1 MTLDDAVALLP
12 LIAVAAGSVAVM
24 VEAAFRRSH
33 PRAAALAAATLLA
46 ALALV
51 PAASARAPRHVTPLI
66 VVDAYALF
74 YMALVFAGALAVVLL
89 AYGYLAAREEARE
102 EFYLFLLLATL
113 GAAVLAASRHFAS
126 FFLGLE
132 LLSVSLYAMIAY
144 PRAATNPLE
153 AGVKYLVL
161 AAASS
166 AFLLFGMALV
176 YARYGTMEFGA
187 VGAAISLP
195 GLGRDPY
202 RLAGLALILTGVG
215 FKLGVVPFHMWTPD
229 VYEGA
234 PAPVTAF
241 VATVSKGAIFALL
254 LRYAGATWVYDA
266 PAAVTALAAVAVV
279 SMFAG
284 NILALLQDNVKR
296 ILAYSSI
303 AHMGYVLVALVAGAP
318 LAGEAV
324 TFYLVAYFITT
335 LGAFGVVTVLSGPD
349 RDADR
354 IADYRGLFWR
364 RPWLGGFFSA
374 ALLSLAGMPLTAGFV
389 GKFYVLAAGAR
400 ARIWFPVVVLVVTS
414 TLGLF
419 YYLRVIVAVYAREP
433 ADAAAPAPVPPAL
446 PVAGAIALA
455 ALAVLL
461 VWFGVYPTPLLRL
474 IRAAVAALALS
485 A

>member
-1 MTLDDAVALLP
+1 MTVDDVVALLP
-12 LIAVAAGSVAVM
+12 LIAVAAGSVVSMTAAAV
-24 VEAAFRRSH
+24 RRSH
-33 PRAAALAAATLLA
+33 RLAAALAAATLLA

-51 PAASARAPRHVTPLI
+51 PAASRPSPRRVTPLI
-66 VVDAYALF
+66 AIDAYALF
-74 YMALVFAGALAVVLL
+74 YMALVLAAGFVVVLL
-89 AYGYLAAREEARE
+89 AYGYLRDRPGERE

-144 PRAATNPLE
+144 PRAETNPLE
-153 AGVKYLVL
+153 AGIKYLVL

-176 YARYGTMEFGA
+176 YARYGTMEFAAIGSALA
-187 VGAAISLP
+187 VRGAAW
-195 GLGRDPY
+195 DAY
-202 RLAGLALILTGVG
+202 RLAGLGLILTGVG

-241 VATVSKGAIFALL
+241 VATASKGAIFALL
-254 LRYAGATWVYDA
+254 LRYVGATWVYDS
-266 PAAVTALAAVAVV
+266 PSALAAISAVAVV

-284 NILALLQDNVKR
+284 NVLALLQENVKR

-303 AHMGYVLVALVAGAP
+303 AHMGYVLVALLAGAP
-318 LAGEAV
+318 LGAEAV
-324 TFYLVAYFITT
+324 TFYLVAYFVTT
-335 LGAFGVVTVLSGPD
+335 LGAFGIVSVLSGPA

-364 RPWLGGFFSA
+364 RPLLGGFFSA

-419 YYLRVIVAVYAREP
+419 YYLRVIVAIYAREP
-433 ADAAAPAPVPPAL
+433 GDAPPAASPAL
-446 PVAGAIALA
+446 PVAGAVALA

-461 VWFGVYPTPLLRL
+461 VWLGVYPTPLLRL
-474 IRAAVAALALS
+474 IRAAVAALALP

>member
-1 MTLDDAVALLP
+1 MNFDDAIALLP
-12 LIAVAAGSVAVM
+12 LVAVAAGAVAVM
-24 VEAAFRRSH
+24 LAAAVRRSH
-33 PRAAALAAATLLA
+33 RSAAGLAAATLLVALTLVRA
-46 ALALV
+46 A
-51 PAASARAPRHVTPLI
+51 AAKTPRQVTPLL

-74 YMALVFAGALAVVLL
+74 YMALLFAGALAVVLL
-89 AYGYLAAREEARE
+89 AYGYLRARDEVRE

-132 LLSVSLYAMIAY
+132 ILSVSLYAMIAY
-144 PRAATNPLE
+144 PRAGTNPLE

-176 YARYGTMEFGA
+176 YARYGSMEFGA
-187 VGAAISLP
+187 VGAALSLS
-195 GLGRDPY
+195 GAGRDPY
-202 RLAGLALILTGVG
+202 RLVGLALILTGVG

-254 LRYAGATWVYDA
+254 LRYVGATWVYDS
-266 PAAVTALAAVAVV
+266 PSAVTGLAAVAVV

-284 NILALLQDNVKR
+284 NVLALLQDNVKR

-303 AHMGYVLVALVAGAP
+303 AHMGYVLVALIAGAP

-419 YYLRVIVAVYAREP
+419 YYLRVIAAVYAREP
-433 ADAAAPAPVPPAL
+433 ADPAAPSPASPPIPA
-446 PVAGAIALA
+446 AGALALA
-455 ALAVLL
+455 TLAVLL
-461 VWFGVYPTPLLRL
+461 VWFGVYPAPLLRL
-474 IRAAVAALALS
+474 IRVAVAALGLS

>member
-1 MTLDDAVALLP
+1 MNADDAAALLP
-12 LIAVAAGSVAVM
+12 LIAVAAGSVAVTI
-24 VEAAFRRSH
+24 AAAVRRSH
-33 PRAAALAAATLLA
+33 GLAAALAAATLMA
-46 ALALV
+46 ALALI
-51 PAASARAPRHVTPLI
+51 PAASRLAPRHVTPLI
-66 VVDAYALF
+66 AVDAYALF
-74 YMALVFAGALAVVLL
+74 YMALVFGAGFVVVLL
-89 AYGYLAAREEARE
+89 AHGYLGGRPDERE

-132 LLSVSLYAMIAY
+132 ILSVSLYAMIAY
-144 PRAATNPLE
+144 PRAGTNPLE

-176 YARYGTMEFGA
+176 YARYGTMEFA
-187 VGAAISLP
+187 AIGAALAVP
-195 GLGRDPY
+195 GAGWDGY
-202 RLAGLALILTGVG
+202 RLAGLALIVTGVG
-215 FKLGVVPFHMWTPD
+215 FKLGVAPFHMWTPD

-241 VATVSKGAIFALL
+241 VATVSKGAMFALL
-254 LRYAGATWVYDA
+254 LRYAGATWVYDS
-266 PAAVTALAAVAVV
+266 PSALAAIATVAVL

-284 NILALLQDNVKR
+284 NVLALLQDNVKR

-303 AHMGYVLVALVAGAP
+303 AHMGYVLVALIAGAP

-335 LGAFGVVTVLSGPD
+335 LGAFGIVTVLSGPE

-354 IADYRGLFWR
+354 IDDYRGLFWR

-414 TLGLF
+414 TLGLY

-433 ADAAAPAPVPPAL
+433 ADAAAASRPSPAL
-446 PVAGAIALA
+446 PIAGAVALA
-455 ALAVLL
+455 GLAVLL
-461 VWFGVYPTPLLRL
+461 IALGVYPTPLLRL
-474 IRAAVAALALS
+474 IRAAVASLALAT
-485 A
+485 

>member
-1 MTLDDAVALLP
+1 MNADDLVALLP
-12 LIAVAAGSVAVM
+12 LIAVAAGCAVVM
-24 VEAAFRRSH
+24 IAAAIRRSH
-33 PRAAALAAATLLA
+33 RVAASLAAASLLA

-51 PAASARAPRHVTPLI
+51 PAASWRAPRQVTPLI
-66 VVDAYALF
+66 AVDAYALF
-74 YMALVFAGALAVVLL
+74 YMALVFAAGFVVVLL
-89 AYGYLAAREEARE
+89 AYGYLRDRDEERE

-132 LLSVSLYAMIAY
+132 ILSVSLYALIAY

-153 AGVKYLVL
+153 AGIKYLVL

-166 AFLLFGMALV
+166 AFLLFGMALI
-176 YARYGTMEFGA
+176 YARYGTMEFA
-187 VGAAISLP
+187 AIGAAFARP
-195 GLGRDPY
+195 EAGWDAY

-215 FKLGVVPFHMWTPD
+215 FKLGVAPFHMWTPD

-241 VATVSKGAIFALL
+241 VATVSTGAMFALL
-254 LRYAGATWVYDA
+254 LRYVGATWAYDS
-266 PAAVTALAAVAVV
+266 PSAVRALAAVAVV

-284 NILALLQDNVKR
+284 NALALLQENVKR

-303 AHMGYVLVALVAGAP
+303 AHMGYVLVALIAGAP
-318 LAGEAV
+318 MAGEAV

-335 LGAFGVVTVLSGPD
+335 LGAFGVVSVLSSPD

-354 IADYRGLFWR
+354 IDDYRGLFWR

-433 ADAAAPAPVPPAL
+433 ADSATPSSAL
-446 PVAGAIALA
+446 RTLPIAGAVALA
-455 ALAVLL
+455 GLAVLL
-461 VWFGVYPTPLLRL
+461 IGLGVYPTPLLRL
-474 IRAAVAALALS
+474 IRAAVASLALS

>member
-1 MTLDDAVALLP
+1 MTFDDAVALLP

-24 VEAAFRRSH
+24 FAAAFRRSH
-33 PRAAALAAATLLA
+33 RLAATLAAATLA
-46 ALALV
+46 
-51 PAASARAPRHVTPLI
+51 AASALLPAAAGRAPRHVTPLI

-74 YMALVFAGALAVVLL
+74 YAGLLFAAAFVVVLL
-89 AYGYLAAREEARE
+89 AYGYLRARDEVRE

-144 PRAATNPLE
+144 PRAETNPLE

-187 VGAAISLP
+187 IGSALSLHGAGPDA
-195 GLGRDPY
+195 Y

-215 FKLGVVPFHMWTPD
+215 FKLGVAPFHMWTPD

-241 VATVSKGAIFALL
+241 VATVSKGAVFALL
-254 LRYAGATWVYDA
+254 LRYVGETWVYDS
-266 PAAVTALAAVAVV
+266 PAVVTALAAVAVI

-284 NILALLQDNVKR
+284 NVLALLQDNVKR

-303 AHMGYVLVALVAGAP
+303 AHMGYVLVALIAGAS

-324 TFYLVAYFITT
+324 TFYLVAYSITT
-335 LGAFGVVTVLSGPD
+335 LGAFGIVTVLSGAE

-354 IADYRGLFWR
+354 IDDYRGLFWR

-374 ALLSLAGMPLTAGFV
+374 AMLSLAGMPLTAGFV

-433 ADAAAPAPVPPAL
+433 AGAAAPASPAL
-446 PVAGAIALA
+446 PIAGAVALA
-455 ALAVLL
+455 GLAVLL
-461 VWFGVYPTPLLRL
+461 VWLGVYPTPLLQL
-474 IRAAVAALALS
+474 IRAAVASLGLS

>member
-1 MTLDDAVALLP
+1 MNVDDMVALLP
-12 LIAVAAGSVAVM
+12 LIAVAAGSLAVM
-24 VEAAFRRSH
+24 IAAAVRRSH
-33 PRAAALAAATLLA
+33 RLAASLAGASLLV

-51 PAASARAPRHVTPLI
+51 PAASGFAPRNVTPLI
-66 VVDAYALF
+66 AVDAYALF
-74 YMALVFAGALAVVLL
+74 YMALVFGASFVVVLL
-89 AYGYLAAREEARE
+89 AYGYLRARAEVRE

-144 PRAATNPLE
+144 PRADANPLE

-176 YARYGTMEFGA
+176 YARYGTMEFTA
-187 VGAAISLP
+187 IGAALSLP
-195 GLGRDPY
+195 GAGWDAY

-241 VATVSKGAIFALL
+241 VATVSKGAMFALL
-254 LRYAGATWVYDA
+254 LRYVGTTWVYDSPSA
-266 PAAVTALAAVAVV
+266 LTAIAAVAVV

-284 NILALLQDNVKR
+284 NVLALLQENVKR

-303 AHMGYVLVALVAGAP
+303 AHMGYVLVALIAGAP

-335 LGAFGVVTVLSGPD
+335 LGAFGIVTVLSGPD

-354 IADYRGLFWR
+354 IDDYRGLFWR

-400 ARIWFPVVVLVVTS
+400 AGIWFPLVVLVVTS

-433 ADAAAPAPVPPAL
+433 ANPVAPPPASPAL
-446 PVAGAIALA
+446 PVAGAVALA
-455 ALAVLL
+455 GLAVLL
-461 VWFGVYPTPLLRL
+461 IWLGVYPTPLLRL
-474 IRAAVAALALS
+474 IRAAVASLALS

>member
-1 MTLDDAVALLP
+1 MTVDDVVALFP

-24 VEAAFRRSH
+24 VAAAVRRNH
-33 PRAAALAAATLLA
+33 GAAAALAAATLLA
-46 ALALV
+46 AFALV
-51 PAASARAPRHVTPLI
+51 LVASGRAPRQVTPLI
-66 VVDAYALF
+66 AVDAYALF
-74 YMALVFAGALAVVLL
+74 YMALVFSAAFVVVLL
-89 AYGYLAAREEARE
+89 AYGYLQGRDEDRE

-113 GAAVLAASRHFAS
+113 GAATLAASRHFAS

-132 LLSVSLYAMIAY
+132 ILSVSLYAMIAY
-144 PRAATNPLE
+144 PREQTNSLE

-166 AFLLFGMALV
+166 AFLLFGMALI
-176 YARYGTMEFGA
+176 YARYGTMEFA
-187 VGAAISLP
+187 AIGAALAVR
-195 GLGRDPY
+195 GAAWDAY
-202 RLAGLALILTGVG
+202 RLAGLGLILTGVG

-241 VATVSKGAIFALL
+241 VATVSKGAMFALL
-254 LRYAGATWVYDA
+254 LRYVGATWVYDSPSA
-266 PAAVTALAAVAVV
+266 LAAIAAVAVV

-284 NILALLQDNVKR
+284 NVLALLQENVKR

-303 AHMGYVLVALVAGAP
+303 AHMGYALVALIAGPP
-318 LAGEAV
+318 LGAEGV

-335 LGAFGVVTVLSGPD
+335 LGAFGIVSVLSGPD

-354 IADYRGLFWR
+354 IADYKGLFWR

-389 GKFYVLAAGAR
+389 GKFYVLAAAAH

-433 ADAAAPAPVPPAL
+433 AAAPSPPSPAL
-446 PVAGAIALA
+446 PIAGAVALA
-455 ALAVLL
+455 GLAVLL
-461 VWFGVYPTPLLRL
+461 IGLGVYPTPLLRL
-474 IRAAVAALALS
+474 IRDAVASLALA